1 MFGRHKKP
9 PFHERLRSFV
19 WPRRGFSRAW
29 KYIAA
34 RLSRIKATP
43 HAIAAGFASGAAAS
57 FTPLLGLHFLLSF
70 VIAFVTRGSMIAA
83 AIGTVIGNP
92 LTFPLIF
99 AATYWTGA
107 RIVWLVTPTPEPTA
121 VGLPGEE
128 FDEVAPE
135 RAADAL
141 LEAAETLLEEGSLI
155 DNVVALW
162 PILSTMLIG
171 AVPLGLAA
179 FGFFYV
185 IVRFAVSEIHRRRAL
200 RRARRDAG
208 ARQTDA

>member
-1 MFGRHKKP
+1 MFGRHNKP
-9 PFHERLRSFV
+9 PLHERIRSFV
-19 WPRRGFSRAW
+19 WPRRGFARAW
-29 KYIAA
+29 KYVAA

-57 FTPLLGLHFLLSF
+57 FTPLLGLHFLLAF
-70 VIAFVTRGSMIAA
+70 VIAFFTRGSMIAA
-83 AIGTVIGNP
+83 AIGTVVGNP

-107 RIVWLVTPTPEPTA
+107 RIVWLFSPTPEAAA

-128 FDEVAPE
+128 LEEVAPE

-141 LEAAETLLEEGSLI
+141 LEAAETLLEEGTLV

-179 FGFFYV
+179 FTVFYV
-185 IVRFAVSEIHRRRAL
+185 VVRFAVTAIHRRRAA

-208 ARQTDA
+208 A

>member
-1 MFGRHKKP
+1 MVFGRHKKP
-9 PFHERLRSFV
+9 PLLERIRSFV

-29 KYIAA
+29 KYVAA

-70 VIAFVTRGSMIAA
+70 VIAFFTRGSMIAA
-83 AIGTVIGNP
+83 AIGTVVGNP

-107 RIVWLVTPTPEPTA
+107 RILWLVTPAPEA
-121 VGLPGEE
+121 VATGVPGEE

-141 LEAAETLLEEGSLI
+141 LEAAETMLDDGSLI
-155 DNVVALW
+155 DNVIALW
-162 PILSTMLIG
+162 PILSTMLVG
-171 AVPLGLAA
+171 AVPLAIAA

-185 IVRFAVSEIHRRRAL
+185 VVRFAVAAIHRRRAA
-200 RRARRDAG
+200 RRARRDVG
-208 ARQTDA
+208 A